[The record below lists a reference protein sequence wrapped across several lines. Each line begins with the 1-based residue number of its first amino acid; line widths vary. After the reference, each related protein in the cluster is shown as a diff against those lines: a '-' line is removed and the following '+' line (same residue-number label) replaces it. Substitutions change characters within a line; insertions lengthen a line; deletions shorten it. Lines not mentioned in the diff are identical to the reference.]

1 MSEAAALPEQLQ
13 GFEATFNYLLVK
25 PDKVTERTETGLYLP
40 ETAVEKQQKAAVR
53 GQVLLAGDR
62 TDYIKVGDTVYYG
75 KYAGN
80 ELVFDGELFTLMS
93 DEDVLL
99 RNPNPTQNE
108 SEQEHESGRTDTG
121 RTGCG
126 GSGDDVRDGNRCGPA
141 TGIRANAGN
150 TDPRTPRRD

>member
-1 MSEAAALPEQLQ
+1 MSEVLPEGLQ
-13 GFEATFNYLLVK
+13 GYQAVFNYILVK
-25 PDKVTERTETGLYLP
+25 PREAEEKIGSIYIPKISKDKEQRAMTFGTVVSAGP
-40 ETAVEKQQKAAVR
+40 SVEGRCVN
-53 GQVLLAGDR
+53 
-62 TDYIKVGDTVYYG
+62 VGDEVVYA
-75 KYAGN
+75 KYAGTQIFHDDQ
-80 ELVFDGELFTLMS
+80 EFVTMRD
-93 DEDVLL
+93 DDVLL
-99 RNPNPTQNE
+99 RRTPTQNE